1 MADPDGDPSGDGPSV
16 PLTVYDGEVS
26 ESIDDS
32 QIAEISADKA
42 DRSLAGRV
50 YVHKTTFGKEPWWS
64 DKRWWKLASSGEAN
78 DIRTHIGTFGDLA
91 IAATSLRGNKHRL
104 NGQVNEDS
112 FAISTVTVEDGRQ
125 FLLVAVCDG
134 MGSAAYS
141 SFGARVAAHAVVS
154 CLGALL
160 HGSPDTYVE
169 MLHTRT
175 SDFLGY
181 VTRSVCEYRDAEF
194 DAPPVSKDAVDLN
207 DLQTTL
213 TFAIVPCVVADQA
226 GETREVTI
234 GIVGDSPA
242 FRLSVGRGWIP
253 IEPAKDNDGVW
264 SSATAG
270 LIGATDML
278 LTRVEM
284 WPGDALLVSSD
295 GVGNFLTFNGVDT
308 PLGDDLA
315 RRWVQPVGMLDFVRD
330 VAFEMPSADD
340 DRTAV
345 MVWIPG
351 DRPWQR

>member
-1 MADPDGDPSGDGPSV
+1 MADPDGDPSDDGPSV

-50 YVHKTTFGKEPWWS
+50 YGDKTTFGKEPWWS
-64 DKRWWKLASSGEAN
+64 EKRWWKLASAGEAN

-91 IAATSLRGNKHRL
+91 MAATSLRGNKHRL

-112 FAISTVTVEDGRQ
+112 FAVSTVTVEDGRQ

-141 SFGARVAAHAVVS
+141 SFGARLAAHTVVS
-154 CLGALL
+154 VLAEIVRAD
-160 HGSPDTYVE
+160 PDAYVE
-169 MLHTRT
+169 TLNTKG
-175 SDFLGY
+175 SIFLGL
-181 VTRSVCEYRDAEF
+181 VTQRVCGYRDEEF

-226 GETREVTI
+226 DETREVTI

-242 FRLSVGRGWIP
+242 FRLSVGRGWSP
-253 IEPAKDNDGVW
+253 IEPAKDNAGVW
-264 SSATAG
+264 SSSTAG
-270 LIGATDML
+270 LMGATDML

-315 RRWVQPVGMLDFVRD
+315 RRWAQPVGMLDFVRD

>member
-50 YVHKTTFGKEPWWS
+50 YGGKTTFGKEPWWS
-64 DKRWWKLASSGEAN
+64 EKRWWKLASAGEAN

-91 IAATSLRGNKHRL
+91 MAATSLRGNKHRL

-112 FAISTVTVEDGRQ
+112 FAVSTVTVEDGRQ

-141 SFGARVAAHAVVS
+141 SFGARLAAHTVVS
-154 CLGALL
+154 VLAEIVRAD
-160 HGSPDTYVE
+160 PDAYVE
-169 MLHTRT
+169 TLNTKG
-175 SDFLGY
+175 SIFLGL
-181 VTRSVCEYRDAEF
+181 VTQRVCGYRDEEF

-226 GETREVTI
+226 DETREVTI

-315 RRWVQPVGMLDFVRD
+315 RRWAQPVGMLDFVRD
-330 VAFEMPSADD
+330 VAFEMQSADD